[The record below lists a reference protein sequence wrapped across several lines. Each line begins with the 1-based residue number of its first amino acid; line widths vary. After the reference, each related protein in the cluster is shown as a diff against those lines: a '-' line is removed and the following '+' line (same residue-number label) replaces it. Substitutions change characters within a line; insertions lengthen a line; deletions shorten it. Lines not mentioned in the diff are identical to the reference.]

1 VHIAGTNGKGSV
13 TAMVH
18 AALVASGVR
27 AARYTSPHL
36 SDLRERFVI
45 GSEPVDRAALES
57 AAADVLDCA
66 DRLRRDGVLPVHPT
80 FFEAAT
86 AIGFELFRRAAVDVA
101 VIETGLGGRFDATNV
116 LAARIGAITSIGFD
130 HQQYLGDTLEEIAFE
145 KAGIIKRGMTVVT
158 GGLPEGAARR
168 IARVAA
174 EQDARL
180 VGAAEGIHV
189 DAAMADGRAVLT
201 VETPIA
207 CYGPVTLGL
216 RGEHQIG
223 NALVAVRLLDAL
235 RESGVSL
242 RGGAVEHGLANPDW
256 PARLEL
262 IQLPNGKRV
271 LLDAAHNI
279 DGARALARYLERWHP
294 EKLPLVIGVM
304 RDKDVSGILAALL
317 PVTSAVVATAADT
330 ARAMPAQ
337 ALAAR
342 IADARRDMASSSG
355 NAVALRT
362 ESDPMVAVEDA
373 LARADTV
380 CVAGSV
386 FLAGE
391 VRESLRTRAILR

>member
-1 VHIAGTNGKGSV
+1 MHIAGTNGKGSV

-45 GSEPVDRAALES
+45 GSGPVDGPALEA

-66 DRLRRDGVLPVHPT
+66 DRLRREGVLPVHPT

-86 AIGFELFRRAAVDVA
+86 AIGFELFRRTAVDVA

-116 LAARIGAITSIGFD
+116 LAPCLGAITSIGFD

-145 KAGIIKRGMTVVT
+145 KAGIIKRGMTLVT
-158 GGLPEGAARR
+158 GALPDDAART
-168 IARVAA
+168 IARVAG
-174 EQDARL
+174 EQEAR
-180 VGAAEGIHV
+180 VVAALDGIRL
-189 DAAMADGRAVLT
+189 DAAMADGRAVIT
-201 VETPIA
+201 VETPLD

-223 NALVAVRLLDAL
+223 NALVAVRLLDGL
-235 RESGVSL
+235 RESGVTL
-242 RGGAVEHGLANPDW
+242 RGDAVEHGLAHPDW

-262 IQLPNGKRV
+262 IPLSNGTRV

-294 EKLPLVIGVM
+294 EKPPLVIGVM
-304 RDKDVSGILAALL
+304 RDKDVGGILGALL
-317 PVTSAVVATAADT
+317 PVTSSVIATAADT
-330 ARAMPAQ
+330 TRAMPAH

-342 IADARRDMASSSG
+342 IADARREIGSPTRDAMSVRA
-355 NAVALRT
+355 
-362 ESDPMVAVEDA
+362 ESDPMAAVEQA
-373 LARADTV
+373 LAHADTV

-391 VRESLRTRAILR
+391 VRASLKSRAILR

>member
-1 VHIAGTNGKGSV
+1 
-13 TAMVH
+13 MVH

-45 GSEPVDRAALES
+45 GSEPVDQAALDT
-57 AAADVLDCA
+57 AAADVLGCA

-86 AIGFELFRRAAVDVA
+86 AIGFELFRRADVEVA

-116 LAARIGAITSIGFD
+116 LAARIGAISSIGFD

-145 KAGIIKRGMTVVT
+145 KAGIIKHGMTVVT
-158 GGLPEGAARR
+158 GGLPEAAERTVRR
-168 IARVAA
+168 VADEQHARVVAA
-174 EQDARL
+174 ADG
-180 VGAAEGIHV
+180 VHV

-201 VETPIA
+201 LETPID

-235 RESGVSL
+235 RESGVAV
-242 RGGAVEHGLANPDW
+242 RGDAVEQGLANPDW

-262 IQLPNGKRV
+262 ISLADGKRV
-271 LLDAAHNI
+271 LLDAAHNV

-294 EKLPLVIGVM
+294 EKVPLVIGVM

-317 PVTSAVVATAADT
+317 PVTSAVIATAAQT
-330 ARAMPAQ
+330 TRAMPPH

-342 IADARRDMASSSG
+342 VAEARAEI
-355 NAVALRT
+355 ALRSDAIPVHA
-362 ESDPMVAVEDA
+362 ESDPIVAVEQA
-373 LARADTV
+373 LARADTI

-391 VRESLRTRAILR
+391 VRESLKQRAILR